1 MSHTPLSIRV
11 NGAPRSVA
19 SATVSELLAEVG
31 LSPARPGIAVAVEGA
46 LVPRAAWG
54 ETRIEDGQAVEIIT
68 ASQGG

>member
-1 MSHTPLSIRV
+1 MSHTLLSIRI
-11 NGAPRSVA
+11 NGDPRSVA

-31 LSPARPGIAVAVEGA
+31 LSPARPGIAVAIEGA

-54 ETRIEDGQAVEIIT
+54 ETRIEDGQTVEIIT

>member
-1 MSHTPLSIRV
+1 MSHTPRSIHI

-31 LSPARPGIAVAVEGA
+31 LSPARPGIAVAIEGA

-54 ETRIEDGQAVEIIT
+54 EARIEDGQAVEIIT